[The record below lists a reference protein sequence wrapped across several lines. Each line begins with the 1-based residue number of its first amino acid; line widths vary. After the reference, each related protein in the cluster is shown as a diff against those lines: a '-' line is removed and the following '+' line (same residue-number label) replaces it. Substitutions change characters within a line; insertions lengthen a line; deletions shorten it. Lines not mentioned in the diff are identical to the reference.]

1 MKFTTETV
9 NPSATMS
16 DADFVARMCALDD
29 MLDATIESEES
40 LSTPA
45 TPAEVLDNMIT
56 LECLIDNGCF
66 DKAYLDY
73 YVRNTPGLSDMY
85 GGSVEAFRANL
96 KNAIDEQA
104 ACEGKLDGFIGDFAT
119 GPVGLAMG
127 PIALIISAMRSKLP
141 NLIEQVKICK
151 EKLANTSDDKIELR
165 SKQKLIRVRSKYLPE
180 YSVFMK
186 ACEALTKVLN
196 AIASN
201 PTADQ
206 TRFIE
211 LLKGSMY
218 YTDKGKLKG
227 NQNTNWKYAMVRLL
241 PVLASTL
248 PRGGDAMYAAA
259 KVSERDWF
267 EPSQPVGKR
276 GWNSRAA
283 YENGLKAL
291 ESLINALTNA
301 IQKLSANSGSDTKAA
316 ALMLKWASKEVIYL
330 GRGLTTAIRKVY
342 AGGFVRFVSN
352 RVIH

>member
-45 TPAEVLDNMIT
+45 TRAEVLDNMIT
-56 LECLIDNGCF
+56 LECLIDNGCC

-119 GPVGLAMG
+119 GPAG
-127 PIALIISAMRSKLP
+127 LIISAMRSKLP

-151 EKLANTSDDKIELR
+151 EKLANTSDDKIESR
-165 SKQKLIRVRSKYLPE
+165 SKQMFIRVRSKYLPE

-227 NQNTNWKYAMVRLL
+227 NQNTNWKYAVVRLL
-241 PVLASTL
+241 PTL
-248 PRGGDAMYAAA
+248 MNILPHMAPMYGGV
-259 KVSERDWF
+259 KVSERYWF

-283 YENGLKAL
+283 YENGLNAL

-301 IQKLSANSGSDTKAA
+301 TQKLSANSGSDTKAA
-316 ALMLKWASKEVIYL
+316 TLMLKWASKEVIYL

>member
-45 TPAEVLDNMIT
+45 TRAEVLDNMIT
-56 LECLIDNGCF
+56 LECLIDNGCC

-104 ACEGKLDGFIGDFAT
+104 ACEGKLDGFIGDFST
-119 GPVGLAMG
+119 GPAG
-127 PIALIISAMRSKLP
+127 LIISAMRSKLP

-151 EKLANTSDDKIELR
+151 EKLANTSDDKIESR
-165 SKQKLIRVRSKYLPE
+165 SKQMFIRVRSKYLPE

-227 NQNTNWKYAMVRLL
+227 NQNTNWKYAVVRLL
-241 PVLASTL
+241 PTL
-248 PRGGDAMYAAA
+248 MNILPHMAPMYGGV
-259 KVSERDWF
+259 KVSERYWF

-291 ESLINALTNA
+291 ESLIDALTNA
-301 IQKLSANSGSDTKAA
+301 TQKLSANSGSDTTAA
-316 ALMLKWASKEVIYL
+316 TLLLKWASKEVIYL